1 MMTALAAL
9 ALAGSAAVLPA
20 GASAVADDLEDLSG
34 SVAVIESGP
43 RSGAGFVVDERLVL
57 TAAHVAPGGDVRARF
72 ASGDRSGSVV
82 SVDRERDVALVEL
95 DDDAGVPTLPI
106 ATEPARIGSE
116 VFALG
121 APLGSPSVSRGIVSA
136 RLDGQGGVDRVQTDA
151 AVNPGNSGG
160 PLLDEDGAVVGLVI
174 AKADGVEGVAYATAA
189 SELVDFVD
197 GPRTLPEPVERSSSG
212 PNWPAITLGVGA
224 AAALGGWAL
233 SRRRSRQG
241 APLDVRLGPA
251 RTHHDPQGEP
261 RGQ

>member
-57 TAAHVAPGGDVRARF
+57 TAAHVAPVGAVGVRF
-72 ASGDRSGSVV
+72 ASGDRYGSVV
-82 SVDRERDVALVEL
+82 SVDRARDVALIEL
-95 DDDAGVPTLPI
+95 DEDAGVATLALAP
-106 ATEPARIGSE
+106 EPPRIGSE

-136 RLDGQGGVDRVQTDA
+136 RLGDGGVDRVQTDA

-174 AKADGVEGVAYATAA
+174 AKADGAEGVAYATAA
-189 SELVDFVD
+189 SELADFVD

-212 PNWPAITLGVGA
+212 LNWPAITLGVGVVA
-224 AAALGGWAL
+224 VLGGWAL
-233 SRRRSRQG
+233 SRRRSRPG

-251 RTHHDPQGEP
+251 RTHHDPQGEA